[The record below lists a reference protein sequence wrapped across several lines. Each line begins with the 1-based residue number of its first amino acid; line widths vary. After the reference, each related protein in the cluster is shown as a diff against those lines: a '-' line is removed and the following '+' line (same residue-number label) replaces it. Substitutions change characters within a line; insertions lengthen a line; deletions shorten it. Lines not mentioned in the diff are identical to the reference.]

1 MSTRKKQILLGIV
14 AAFIGYLVIHFGV
27 DTICTYSL
35 TREKYAEAEDTLNQ
49 ASARMQVLA
58 EDTESEW
65 EFIDSHLQSALNSA
79 AWLMKRS
86 AAFKDDLEDTASSW
100 GFTYLYITDANG
112 NILSTNNNDAQG
124 RSLSELGL
132 GAFTENQEPS
142 DEGIFRVTTATGYY
156 YIASLDDGTYLVGG
170 KESPEM
176 IEYQS
181 ERKQPSFALA
191 NMHLGEDGFIAAVRL
206 SDGAI
211 VYSRDEAV
219 NGLAFDSVCNKK
231 LPEAGYNNWLT
242 IGGTK
247 YYAWTKDVTADNTA
261 YRLLGLISYKELY
274 YSDFAAVMIAKSAY
288 LIAALLILLY
298 SHYLSNDLM
307 NSSMATNIRY
317 RKLNDKYYLNL
328 TIFRKLVA
336 VALISGVAII
346 CVSWYSQALSSVSR
360 QRITSDKKLS
370 DYTAYLDESTADY
383 NEVLKMYEYEYTE
396 HRAKSI
402 AWAIAR
408 DPSLINEDALTE
420 LARLCD
426 ISAINVYDG
435 EGNMEA
441 TTTSYKDITLPTEE
455 DNPYSAFWDIVKGYK
470 DTLSVDAAG
479 EDSSYYHLHEY
490 IAAKRTDTESGGMVQ
505 IAVSDDRFS
514 ELMET
519 SSALHIINS
528 FEDET
533 LMVLD
538 SETGKVLYALDD
550 KMIGK
555 SATDYGME
563 ESTVKDDYT
572 GWQTINGIYCFLMSK
587 AHDNMLLYIGSST
600 IEFIRKTFVVS
611 AFTALITSGLL
622 LLTVLLVSI
631 NEHSAIIAT
640 ISTAKKS
647 YKQRASYIVIDNKGR
662 LTTTQSADT
671 RWSGDNVPF
680 REMNAGQKLSFITK
694 TGIVIGFFILLC
706 IYYKNIRNSESLLA
720 FIASCRWDYSVN
732 LFSISF
738 ALLYAVKISII
749 SAVLRKIIKIVSRQ
763 FDSRVKTVGR
773 MFESFIKYAAALTI
787 LYEALLHFGVDSKTL
802 TTGTGLL
809 TLVIGLGAN
818 NMISDIIA
826 GIFIV
831 FEGDYRVGDIVTID
845 KWRGTVQEIGIRTT
859 KIISPGKDIKIIRNS
874 YASGVVNMT
883 RQYSIASVE
892 FNVPANEDLTHMESH
907 MDELLS
913 DIKKS
918 IPELME
924 GPVYSGVV
932 AYAAG
937 AATVR
942 ISAFCKEADRDEVT
956 NKLNRELKLMFDKA
970 RSKAD

>member
-1 MSTRKKQILLGIV
+1 MSTRTKQILIGII
-14 AAFIGYLVIHFGV
+14 AAFTGYLIIHFGV

-35 TREKYAEAEDTLNQ
+35 AREKYAEAEGTLNR
-49 ASARMQVLA
+49 AATRMQVLA
-58 EDTESEW
+58 EDSETDW
-65 EFIDSHLQSALNSA
+65 GFIDSHMQPALNSA
-79 AWLMKRS
+79 AWLMNRS
-86 AAFKDDLEDTASSW
+86 EAFKEDLEETASSW
-100 GFTYLYITDANG
+100 GFTYLYIVDADG
-112 NILSTNNNDAQG
+112 NILSSNNNDTSA
-124 RSLSELGL
+124 SNLNELGL
-132 GAFTENQEPS
+132 SAFTESSEPA
-142 DEGIFRVTTATGYY
+142 DEGIFRVTTDTGYY
-156 YIASLDDGTYLVGG
+156 YIAALDDGTYLVGG

-181 ERKQPSFALA
+181 DRKQPSVALSSI
-191 NMHLGEDGFIAAVRL
+191 HLGEDGFITAVRL
-206 SDGAI
+206 SDVVI
-211 VYSRDEAV
+211 VYSKDETV
-219 NGLAFDSVCNKK
+219 NGLSFDSVCNRK
-231 LPEAGYNNWLT
+231 LPEAGFNNWLT

-247 YYAWTKDVTADNTA
+247 YYAWTRDVTADNTD
-261 YRLLGLISYKELY
+261 YRLLGLISYHELY

-317 RKLNDKYYLNL
+317 RKLSDKYYLNL
-328 TIFRKLVA
+328 TIFRKLAA

-346 CVSWYSQALSSVSR
+346 CVSWYTQALSSVAR
-360 QRITSDKKLS
+360 QRIASDRRLS
-370 DYTAYLDESTADY
+370 DYTSYLDESTADY
-383 NEVLKMYEYEYTE
+383 DEVLKMYEYEYTE

-402 AWAIAR
+402 AWAIDR
-408 DPSLINEDALTE
+408 DPTLVNDDALTV
-420 LARLCD
+420 LAGLCD

-435 EGNMEA
+435 DGNMEA
-441 TTTSYKDITLPTEE
+441 TTTSYKDITLPTDEE
-455 DNPYSAFWDIVKGYK
+455 NPYSAFWDIVKGYK
-470 DTLSVDAAG
+470 DTLSVDATG
-479 EDSSYYHLHEY
+479 EDLSYYHIHEY
-490 IAAKRTDTESGGMVQ
+490 IAAKRSDTGSGGMVQ
-505 IAVSDDRFS
+505 IAVSDNKFS
-514 ELMET
+514 ELTET
-519 SSALHIINS
+519 SSVLHVIDS
-528 FEDET
+528 LEDDT

-538 SETGKVLYALDD
+538 SEDGKVLYAFDD
-550 KMIGK
+550 KMIGRNV
-555 SATDYGME
+555 TDYGME
-563 ESTVKDDYT
+563 ESAVKDDYT

-587 AHDNMLLYIGSST
+587 AHDNLLLYIGSST
-600 IEFIRKTFVVS
+600 IEFLRKTFIVS
-611 AFTALITSGLL
+611 AFTALITSVLL
-622 LLTVLLVSI
+622 LITVLLVSI
-631 NEHSAIIAT
+631 NEQTAIIAT

-647 YKQRASYIVIDNKGR
+647 YKQKASYIVIDNKGR

-671 RWSGDNVPF
+671 RWSGDSVPF
-680 REMNAGQKLSFITK
+680 REMNAGQKLAFITR
-694 TGIVIGFFILLC
+694 TCIVICFLVLLC
-706 IYYKNIRNSESLLA
+706 SYYKNIKNSSSLLA

-738 ALLYAVKISII
+738 ALLYAVKILII
-749 SAVLRKIIKIVSRQ
+749 SALLRRIIKIISRQ

-773 MFESFIKYAAALTI
+773 MLESFIKYAAAITI

-809 TLVIGLGAN
+809 TLIIGLGAN
-818 NMISDIIA
+818 NMISDVIA

-874 YASGVVNMT
+874 QASGVINMT

-892 FNVPANEDLTHMESH
+892 FNVPANEDLTEMESH
-907 MDELLS
+907 MDELLA
-913 DIKKS
+913 DIRKS

-970 RSKAD
+970 RKS

>member
-1 MSTRKKQILLGIV
+1 MSTRTKQILLGFI

-35 TREKYAEAEDTLNQ
+35 AREKYAEAEDGLNR
-49 ASARMQVLA
+49 ASARMQALA
-58 EDTESEW
+58 EDTDAEW
-65 EFIDSHLQSALNSA
+65 EFIDSHMQSALDSA
-79 AWLMKRS
+79 AWLMNRQD
-86 AAFKDDLEDTASSW
+86 AFKNDLDETASSW
-100 GFTYLYITDANG
+100 GFSYLYIVDAGG
-112 NILSTNNNDAQG
+112 NILNTNDNDAKGQ
-124 RSLSELGL
+124 SLSELGL
-132 GAFTENQEPS
+132 GAFTDNSEPS
-142 DEGIFRVTTATGYY
+142 DEGFLRVSTETGYY
-156 YIASLDDGTYLVGG
+156 YITSLNDGTYLVGG

-176 IEYQS
+176 IEYQAD
-181 ERKQPSFALA
+181 RKKPSVALA

-206 SDGAI
+206 SDGVI
-211 VYSRDEAV
+211 VYSKDEAV
-219 NGLAFDSVCNKK
+219 NGLGFDSVCNKK

-247 YYAWTKDVTADNTA
+247 YYAWTKDVTADNTD

-328 TIFRKLVA
+328 TIFSKLVA

-346 CVSWYSQALSSVSR
+346 CVSWYTQALSSVSR
-360 QRITSDKKLS
+360 QRIASDKKLS
-370 DYTAYLDESTADY
+370 DYTAQLDESTADY
-383 NEVLKMYEYEYTE
+383 NEVLQMYKYEYTE
-396 HRAKSI
+396 HRARSI
-402 AWAIAR
+402 AWAIAK
-408 DPSLINEDALTE
+408 DPTLINDDTLTV
-420 LARLCD
+420 LAGLCD
-426 ISAINVYDG
+426 ISAINIYDG
-435 EGNMEA
+435 NGSMEA
-441 TTTSYKDITLPTEE
+441 TTTSYKDATLPTEE
-455 DNPYSAFWDIVKGYK
+455 DNPYTAFWDIVKGYK
-470 DTLSVDAAG
+470 DTLSIDAVG
-479 EDSSYYHLHEY
+479 EDSSYYHIHEY
-490 IAAKRTDTESGGMVQ
+490 IAAKRTDTDNGGMVQ
-505 IAVSDDRFS
+505 IAVSDNRFS
-514 ELMET
+514 ELTET
-519 SSALHIINS
+519 ASAMHVIQSL
-528 FEDET
+528 EDDS

-538 SETGKVLYALDD
+538 SEAGKVLYASDD

-555 SATDYGME
+555 NVTDYGME
-563 ESTVKDDYT
+563 ENAVKDDYT

-600 IEFIRKTFVVS
+600 VEFIRKTFIVS
-611 AFTALITSGLL
+611 AFTALITSVLL
-622 LLTVLLVSI
+622 LITVLLVSI
-631 NEHSAIIAT
+631 NEQSAIIAS
-640 ISTAKKS
+640 ISTSKKS
-647 YKQRASYIVIDNKGR
+647 YKQKASYIVIDSKGR

-671 RWSGDNVPF
+671 RWSGDGVPF

-694 TGIVIGFFILLC
+694 ACIVVCFLVLLC
-706 IYYKNIRNSESLLA
+706 IYYRNINNSDSLLA

-749 SAVLRKIIKIVSRQ
+749 SAVLSKLIRIISRQ

-773 MFESFIKYAAALTI
+773 MLESFIRYAAALTI

-809 TLVIGLGAN
+809 TLIIGLGAN

-892 FNVPANEDLTHMESH
+892 FNVPANEDLTEMESH
-907 MDELLS
+907 MDELLA
-913 DIKKS
+913 DIRKN

-932 AYAAG
+932 SYAAG

-970 RSKAD
+970 RKS